1 MKELTKIVITGG
13 PCAGKSTAMSRIQ
26 SEFSARG
33 YTVLFVPETA
43 TELITG
49 GVAPWTCRTN
59 GEYQKLQMR
68 LQLEKERI
76 FERAAAGMAGERI
89 LIVCDRG
96 LLDNRAYMN
105 EEEMADV
112 LFELGLSEGELI
124 MEYDAVFHLVSAAK
138 GADEFYTTA
147 NNAARRESREEAA
160 MLDDRIISAWEKHPC
175 RYVIDNSH
183 DFEEKMRL
191 LTDRIAEFLD
201 GPQHARA
208 YKKLLI
214 DHPDTD
220 LLDSMPDV
228 RRFEIIQT
236 YLNCPEGEERRV
248 RVRRDG
254 EQYSY
259 LLTTQRVVNG
269 RSKIKLE
276 ERITKR
282 EYARLLQD
290 ADKTKNTLYKTRYC
304 FTYRD
309 QYMEIDIYPSHSDL
323 AVLVVD
329 LIAGTELA
337 LPEWITPVRDIT
349 YDEEYKNINLA
360 KRDGE

>member
-1 MKELTKIVITGG
+1 
-13 PCAGKSTAMSRIQ
+13 MSRIQ

-49 GVAPWTCRTN
+49 GVAPWTCSTN

-76 FERAAAGMAGERI
+76 FERAASGMKGERI

-96 LLDNRAYMN
+96 LLDNCAYMN
-105 EEEMADV
+105 GEEKADV

-138 GADEFYTTA
+138 GASEFYTTE

-160 MLDDRIISAWEKHPC
+160 LLDDRITAAWDGHPC
-175 RYVIDNSH
+175 RYIIDNSH
-183 DFEEKMRL
+183 NFEEKMRT
-191 LTDRIAEFLD
+191 LTEKIAEFLD
-201 GPQHARA
+201 GPQHTRD

-214 DHPDTD
+214 EHPDTAH
-220 LLDSMPDV
+220 LDTLPGI
-228 RRFEIIQT
+228 RRFEILQT

-259 LLTTQRVVNG
+259 LLTTLRVVNG
-269 RSKIKLE
+269 IRKIKLE

-290 ADKTKNTLYKTRYC
+290 ADKTKNTLTKTRYC

-309 QYMEIDIYPSHSDL
+309 QYMEIDIYPNLSDL

-337 LPEWITPVRDIT
+337 LPEWVTPIRDVT
-349 YDEEYKNINLA
+349 DDAEYKNINLA
-360 KRDGE
+360 KRDDV